1 MVSKAAHVA
10 AFLWRGFGV
19 GLPWECVGNM
29 RANTSAPLFDRSESV
44 GFCVNA
50 GLFGAGNTRFF
61 EKFAKS
67 REIVGI
73 FCMMLLILDIVVVSF
88 V

>member
-1 MVSKAAHVA
+1 MWPL
-10 AFLWRGFGV
+10 FLWRGFGV
-19 GLPWECVGNM
+19 GLAWECVGNM

-44 GFCVNA
+44 GFRVNA

-67 REIVGI
+67 REIVGKI
-73 FCMMLLILDIVVVSF
+73 CATLVTLDIVVVSF

>member
-1 MVSKAAHVA
+1 MV
-10 AFLWRGFGV
+10 L
-19 GLPWECVGNM
+19 LWECVGNIC
-29 RANTSAPLFDRSESV
+29 ATTSAPLFDRSESV
-44 GFCVNA
+44 GFRVNA

-67 REIVGI
+67 REIVGKI
-73 FCMMLLILDIVVVSF
+73 CATLVALDIVVVSF